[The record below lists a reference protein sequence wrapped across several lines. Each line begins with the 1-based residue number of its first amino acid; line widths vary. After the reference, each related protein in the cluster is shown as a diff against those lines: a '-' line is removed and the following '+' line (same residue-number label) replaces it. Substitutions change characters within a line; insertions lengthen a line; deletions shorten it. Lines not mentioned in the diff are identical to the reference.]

1 MKKREPKTN
10 KSEFSADHDLD
21 PDKMLEQVAK
31 ELKRKKVQ
39 IQILKKFIEKKH

>member
-1 MKKREPKTN
+1 MKKKKI
-10 KSEFSADHDLD
+10 KSDHPGFSAGCELD
-21 PDKMLEQVAK
+21 SDKTLDEVAK